1 MRRVTLN
8 FSESDYKL
16 FYHYCGN
23 YYRLHGE
30 TRKNSIQVLLE
41 LQKHQI
47 IDLQEHSLD
56 NIFTFFYHKNQV
68 FETDC
73 QGSGHRPHIQMRVR
87 MCSDII
93 AFLEDLEKIYLLLRK
108 KGVDA
113 NYLLILG
120 IFSKIIDEKNR
131 MQLDDLNESAMG
143 AIDTIVSIL
152 TAGIEK
158 KLGPDPTLSSL
169 IHELVVFAGMFNRL
183 SPEVPFSDDIIP
195 LIAYSLVKKTE
206 KETSYE
212 EILELIRERRDD
224 FEMEELENTLEGGVH
239 ARNTWGLEFSWEQLT
254 EPLKTL
260 NALFAQRQVSMAPSL
275 DLLTALEEPLRLPAA
290 MADYPGLAV
299 YQEPYRAMRRR
310 NQPNTFLIRI
320 DDRQHSTV
328 QLYHDPG
335 VIVPARSWHAMAKK
349 YYPLTSG
356 FMILAIIAL
365 AFVAFSHSP
374 TSMTSGDNIQGTMMN
389 AKSIMKPLNTS
400 PQPTTQQ
407 TTNSSAKPLVKS
419 GTSAPT
425 TQPTPV
431 PTQRYV
437 TIEPI
442 VRVTESVPKSHQDL
456 ISTLAMASGMVH
468 TSENYISIFR
478 NNISYNLENAYKI
491 SFDLKKAPMIIRYTV
506 FPQNITDKKWFEPRD
521 SGGQMDTAIINRS
534 DESAWFEIKIYND
547 QGLFSQDGWGRVY
560 AVPLT
565 QQEIVVRIEDD
576 YRIEFSGQ
584 KVAVEVEV
592 MVPKGGNIVGT

>member
-1 MRRVTLN
+1 
-8 FSESDYKL
+8 
-16 FYHYCGN
+16 
-23 YYRLHGE
+23 
-30 TRKNSIQVLLE
+30 
-41 LQKHQI
+41 
-47 IDLQEHSLD
+47 
-56 NIFTFFYHKNQV
+56 
-68 FETDC
+68 
-73 QGSGHRPHIQMRVR
+73 

-195 LIAYSLVKKTE
+195 LIAYSLVKTAE
-206 KETSYE
+206 KETSYD

-254 EPLKTL
+254 EPLRTL
-260 NALFAQRQVSMAPSL
+260 NALFAQRQASMAPSL

-356 FMILAIIAL
+356 FMILAIIIL
-365 AFVAFSHSP
+365 AFMAFSHSP
-374 TSMTSGDNIQGTMMN
+374 ASITSGENIQGTMMS
-389 AKSIMKPLNTS
+389 AKSIIKPLNATS
-400 PQPTTQQ
+400 QPTTLQAS
-407 TTNSSAKPLVKS
+407 NSSVKALVKS
-419 GTSAPT
+419 GTPAPT
-425 TQPTPV
+425 TLPTTV

-442 VRVTESVPKSHQDL
+442 IRETEAVPKSHKDL
-456 ISTLAMASGMVH
+456 MSTLAMASGMVH
-468 TSENYISIFR
+468 TSGNYISIFR

-491 SFDLKKAPMIIRYTV
+491 SFDLKKAPMIIRYKV

-521 SGGQMDTAIINRS
+521 SEGQMDTAIINRS
-534 DESAWFEIKIYND
+534 DESAWFEIKIYNN
-547 QGLFSQDGWGRVY
+547 QGLFSQEGWGRVY

-565 QQEIVVRIEDD
+565 QQEIIVRVEND

-584 KVAVEVEV
+584 RVTVDVEV
-592 MVPKGGNIVGT
+592 MVQKEGNLS